1 MQYPAPRNHERE
13 IEPPSDDLPDDRP
26 DDRHRD
32 ETTPDA
38 TAREKSGT
46 DDYKYTDW
54 ASI

>member
-13 IEPPSDDLPDDRP
+13 IEPPSDDLPDDR
-26 DDRHRD
+26 HWD

-38 TAREKSGT
+38 TAREKSGM